1 MLTIILETVVYL
13 CIGLVMMMLGYLI
26 IDLIIPVDFP
36 QEISEGNKAVG
47 WVSAGIYA
55 GLGFVIRSA
64 IISNTISEEMSLL
77 AGSIDTVVYA
87 IVGIITFI
95 IAYFVVDIV
104 NRKFNFNVALKEKNE
119 AAGIMVFGIFMGIAF
134 IVSGVIQ

>member
-13 CIGLVMMMLGYLI
+13 CIGLVMMMLGHLI

>member
-13 CIGLVMMMLGYLI
+13 CIGLVMMMLGHWI
-26 IDLIIPVDFP
+26 IDLMIPVDFP

-95 IAYFVVDIV
+95 IAYFAVDIV
-104 NRKFNFNVALKEKNE
+104 NRKFNFNIALKEKNE

>member
-13 CIGLVMMMLGYLI
+13 CIGLIMMMLGHLI

-36 QEISEGNKAVG
+36 QEIREGNKAVG

-104 NRKFNFNVALKEKNE
+104 NRKFNFNIALKEKNE

>member
-1 MLTIILETVVYL
+1 MLTVILETVVYL
-13 CIGLVMMMLGYLI
+13 CIGLIMMMLGHWI
-26 IDLIIPVDFP
+26 IDLFIPVDFP
-36 QEISEGNKAVG
+36 QEIREGNKSVG

-64 IISNTISEEMSLL
+64 IISFSAGEATELL
-77 AGSIDTVVYA
+77 QGTIDTVVYA
-87 IVGIITFI
+87 VIGIIAFV
-95 IAYFVVDIV
+95 IAYFIVDLV

>member
-1 MLTIILETVVYL
+1 MITIILETVVYL
-13 CIGLVMMMLGYLI
+13 CIGLVMMMLGHWI
-26 IDLIIPVDFP
+26 IDLMIPVDFP
-36 QEISEGNKAVG
+36 QEIREGNKAVG

-64 IISNTISEEMSLL
+64 VISNTISEEMSLL
-77 AGSIDTVVYA
+77 AGTIDTVVYA

-95 IAYFVVDIV
+95 IAYFAVDLV
-104 NRKFNFNVALKEKNE
+104 NRKFNFNIALKEKNE

>member
-13 CIGLVMMMLGYLI
+13 CIGLIMMMLGHLI

-36 QEISEGNKAVG
+36 QEIREGNKAVG

-95 IAYFVVDIV
+95 IEYFVVDIV
-104 NRKFNFNVALKEKNE
+104 NRKFNFNIALKEKNE

>member
-1 MLTIILETVVYL
+1 MLTVILETVVYL
-13 CIGLVMMMLGYLI
+13 CIGLIMMMLGHWI

-36 QEISEGNKAVG
+36 QEIKEGNKAVG

-64 IISNTISEEMSLL
+64 IITNAASEEMSLL
-77 AGSIDTVVYA
+77 AGAIDTVAFAV
-87 IVGIITFI
+87 VGIAAFI
-95 IAYFVVDIV
+95 IAYFMVDLV

-119 AAGIMVFGIFMGIAF
+119 AAGIMVFGIFIGIAF

>member
-13 CIGLVMMMLGYLI
+13 CIGLVMMMLGHLI

-36 QEISEGNKAVG
+36 QEIREGNKAVG

-64 IISNTISEEMSLL
+64 VISNTISEEMSLL

-95 IAYFVVDIV
+95 IAYFAVDLV
-104 NRKFNFNVALKEKNE
+104 NRKFNFNIALKEKNE

>member
-1 MLTIILETVVYL
+1 MLTVVIETVVYL
-13 CIGLVMMMLGYLI
+13 CIGLIMMMLGYFI

-36 QEISEGNKAVG
+36 QEIREGNKAVG

-64 IISNTISEEMSLL
+64 IITTDIGEATELL
-77 AGSIDTVVYA
+77 QGVIDTAVFAA
-87 IVGIITFI
+87 IGIVAFIVAYFI
-95 IAYFVVDIV
+95 IDIL
-104 NRKFNFNVALKEKNE
+104 NKKFNFNVALKEKNE
-119 AAGIMVFGIFMGIAF
+119 AAGIMVFGIFLGIAF

>member
-1 MLTIILETVVYL
+1 MVTVAIETLVYL
-13 CIGLVMMMLGYLI
+13 VIGLIMMMVGYFL
-26 IDLIIPVDFP
+26 IDLAIPVDFP
-36 QEISEGNKAVG
+36 QEIREGNKAVG

-64 IISNTISEEMSLL
+64 ILSTEISQAVDLLQGTIE
-77 AGSIDTVVYA
+77 TVVFSA
-87 IVGIITFI
+87 IGIVAFV

-104 NRKFNFNVALKEKNE
+104 NKKLNFNVALKEKNE
-119 AAGIMVFGIFMGIAF
+119 AAGIMVFGIFVGIAF

>member
-1 MLTIILETVVYL
+1 MVTVAIETLVYL
-13 CIGLVMMMLGYLI
+13 VIGLIMMMVGYFL
-26 IDLIIPVDFP
+26 IDLAIPVDFP
-36 QEISEGNKAVG
+36 QEIREGNKAVG

-64 IISNTISEEMSLL
+64 ILSTEISQAADLLQGTIE
-77 AGSIDTVVYA
+77 TVVFSA
-87 IVGIITFI
+87 IGIVAFV

-104 NRKFNFNVALKEKNE
+104 NKKFNFNVALKEKNE
-119 AAGIMVFGIFMGIAF
+119 AAGIMVFGIFVGIAF

>member
-13 CIGLVMMMLGYLI
+13 CIGLVMMMLGHWI

-36 QEISEGNKAVG
+36 QEIREGNKAVG

-64 IISNTISEEMSLL
+64 IISNAVSEEMSLL
-77 AGSIDTVVYA
+77 AGSIDTVVFA
-87 IVGIITFI
+87 VVGIVAFV
-95 IAYFVVDIV
+95 IAYFMVDLV

-119 AAGIMVFGIFMGIAF
+119 AAGIMVFGIFIGIAF

>member
-13 CIGLVMMMLGYLI
+13 CIGLVMMMLGHWI
-26 IDLIIPVDFP
+26 IDLMIPVDFP
-36 QEISEGNKAVG
+36 QEIREGNKAVG

-77 AGSIDTVVYA
+77 AGTIDTVVYA

-95 IAYFVVDIV
+95 IAYFAVDLV
-104 NRKFNFNVALKEKNE
+104 NRKFNFNIALKEKNE

>member
-13 CIGLVMMMLGYLI
+13 CIGLVMMMLGHWI
-26 IDLIIPVDFP
+26 IDLMIPVDFP
-36 QEISEGNKAVG
+36 QEIREGNKAVG

-64 IISNTISEEMSLL
+64 IISTAISEELSLL

-95 IAYFVVDIV
+95 IAYFAVDIV
-104 NRKFNFNVALKEKNE
+104 NRKFNFNIALKEKNE

>member
-13 CIGLVMMMLGYLI
+13 CIGLVMMMLGHWI
-26 IDLIIPVDFP
+26 IDLMIPVDFP
-36 QEISEGNKAVG
+36 QEIREGNKAVG

-64 IISNTISEEMSLL
+64 IISNAISEEMALL

-95 IAYFVVDIV
+95 IAYFAVDIV
-104 NRKFNFNVALKEKNE
+104 NRKLNFNIALKEKNE

>member
-13 CIGLVMMMLGYLI
+13 CIGLVMMMLGHWI

-36 QEISEGNKAVG
+36 QEIREGNKAVG

-95 IAYFVVDIV
+95 IAYFAVDIV
-104 NRKFNFNVALKEKNE
+104 NRKFNFNIALKEKNE

>member
-13 CIGLVMMMLGYLI
+13 CIGLVMMMLGHWI
-26 IDLIIPVDFP
+26 IDLMIPVDFP
-36 QEISEGNKAVG
+36 QEIREGNKAVG

-64 IISNTISEEMSLL
+64 IISNAISEEMALL

-95 IAYFVVDIV
+95 IAYFAVDIV
-104 NRKFNFNVALKEKNE
+104 NRKFNFNIALKEKNE